1 MNTLLGILDFVVLLL
16 LVISIPRIV
25 LKELRQAAGSM
36 LLTIC
41 VLAVLIVFA
50 VVSLSAYVGL
60 IGVSSGLTRGIFL
73 VILLL
78 MLGTLRFAWSGK
90 PAA

>member
-1 MNTLLGILDFVVLLL
+1 MNTLLGILDFAVLLL

-25 LKELRQAAGSM
+25 LKELRQVAGSM

-50 VVSLSAYVGL
+50 IVSLSAYIGL
-60 IGVSSGLTRGIFL
+60 IGVSSALTRGFFL
-73 VILLL
+73 IILLL
-78 MLGTLRFAWSGK
+78 MLATLRFAWSSE

>member
-1 MNTLLGILDFVVLLL
+1 MNTLLSILDFVVLLL

-50 VVSLSAYVGL
+50 IVSLSAYVGL
-60 IGVSSGLTRGIFL
+60 IGVSSALTRGIFL

-78 MLGTLRFAWSGK
+78 MLAMLRFAWSSK
-90 PAA
+90 AAA

>member
-1 MNTLLGILDFVVLLL
+1 MNTLLSILDFVVLLL

-50 VVSLSAYVGL
+50 IVSLSAYVGL
-60 IGVSSGLTRGIFL
+60 IGVSSALTRGIFL

-78 MLGTLRFAWSGK
+78 MLAMLRFAWSSK
-90 PAA
+90 APA